1 MNIITKIVL
10 INFVL
15 LMQSA
20 LADTN
25 EFLIKNGD
33 RVVIYGDSITDN
45 QLYPLI
51 IEDYVVTRW
60 PQWNVKFWN
69 RGWGGDTAHYY
80 GRFQRDC
87 LALKPTV
94 VFICLGMNDALY
106 KPFDQNLFTNYVRHL
121 DKMSKD
127 LAVINA
133 SLVLISP
140 PTYDITLGPTLKNP
154 EDLKT
159 YDMSGYPEV
168 LREFSLGMLSVATI
182 DHCRYVDLNRE
193 YAELL
198 ATGKAKYG
206 NSFKLTGENDPVH
219 PKGPGQLAMAAII
232 LKNLN
237 APSSIAT
244 LAIDAGKGSVINSKG
259 TKVSTITIDSN
270 ELNFVRIDE
279 ALPSPMYDGTEPADT
294 MLGVSERL
302 NANIIK
308 FEHLTPGMHRLSID
322 NSGIVTKSADEWF
335 VGVNLSSFSYT
346 PEMKQSQ
353 DVAQLTRQ
361 INDLEYNKWRKIL
374 CKKIV
379 WVGDSSS
386 YDVSDVNALKNA
398 DKQIADLIVKRKT
411 IAQPKPHRYFLSR
424 ME

>member
-1 MNIITKIVL
+1 MRRVL
-10 INFVL
+10 I
-15 LMQSA
+15 A
-20 LADTN
+20 LTALFFFNGITWAQDS
-25 EFLIKNGD
+25 EFFIHEGD

-80 GRFQRDC
+80 VRFQRDC
-87 LALKPTV
+87 LSLKPTV
-94 VFICLGMNDALY
+94 VVICLGMNDADY
-106 KPFDQNLFTNYVRHL
+106 RPFDKGMFITYVHHL
-121 DKMSKD
+121 DRMVKD
-127 LAVINA
+127 IQAIGGRIV
-133 SLVLISP
+133 LVSP
-140 PTYDITLGPTLKNP
+140 PTYDITLGPTLKHPANH
-154 EDLKT
+154 KV
-159 YDMSGYPEV
+159 YDMMGYPEV

-182 DHCRYVDLNRE
+182 SNCTFIDLNQE

-198 ATGKAKYG
+198 AVGKARYG
-206 NSFKLTGENDPVH
+206 VSFRLTGENDPVH
-219 PKGPGQLAMAAII
+219 PKGPGQRAMAAII

-244 LAIDAGKGSVINSKG
+244 LTIDAGKGTVINSKG
-259 TKVSTITIDSN
+259 TKVGTIMIDSN
-270 ELNFVRIDE
+270 GLNFVRNDE

-322 NSGIVTKSADEWF
+322 NSGIVTKSADEWL

-346 PEMKQSQ
+346 SEMKQSQ
-353 DVAQLTRQ
+353 EVAQLTRQ

-398 DKQIADLIVKRKT
+398 DKQIADLIVKRKI
-411 IAQPKPHRYFLSR
+411 IAQPKPHKYFLSR
-424 ME
+424 IE